1 LETGIF
7 PPLYSES
14 NKGHGRCEFRSIETS
29 TALNGYIRFPY
40 GAQVFRIRRITT
52 DLKGEHY
59 HEEVSYGITSLTPEQ
74 ADAKRLLQLVRGH
87 WSIEN
92 SLHWVRDVT
101 FDEDRSQ
108 VRTGGGPQVMATLR
122 NLVISL
128 LRLRGFSSI
137 AKALRYHSRNPGRAL
152 QCIGI

>member
-1 LETGIF
+1 MQCMRKSSMQNISRKRKAPITCLPSKVIRGLCSRIFRTLETGIF

-29 TALNGYIRFPY
+29 TALNGYISFPY

-74 ADAKRLLQLVRGH
+74 ADAKRLLRLVRGH

-108 VRTGGGPQVMATLR
+108 VRTGGGPQVM
-122 NLVISL
+122 V
-128 LRLRGFSSI
+128 
-137 AKALRYHSRNPGRAL
+137 
-152 QCIGI
+152 

>member
-1 LETGIF
+1 V
-7 PPLYSES
+7 YSES
-14 NKGHGRCEFRSIETS
+14 NKGHGRCEIRSIETS
-29 TALNGYIRFPY
+29 TALNGYISFPY
-40 GAQVFRIRRITT
+40 GSQVFRIRRITT
-52 DLKGEHY
+52 DLKGDHY
-59 HEEVSYGITSLTPEQ
+59 QEEISYGITSLSPEK
-74 ADAKRLLQLVRGH
+74 ADAQCLLRLVRGH

-137 AKALRYHSRNPGRAL
+137 ARALRYHSRNPGRAL